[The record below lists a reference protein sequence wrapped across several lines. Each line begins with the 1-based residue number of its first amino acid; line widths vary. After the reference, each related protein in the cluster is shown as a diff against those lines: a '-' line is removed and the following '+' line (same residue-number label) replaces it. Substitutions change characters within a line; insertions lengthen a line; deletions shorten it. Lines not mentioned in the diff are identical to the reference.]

1 MLRNVT
7 NGSNV
12 FSEMKR
18 HFVKTGNSNDS
29 SSPNIVQIKFEEYS
43 NLTGKFP
50 FYLD

>member
-18 HFVKTGNSNDS
+18 HFVKTGNSSDS
-29 SSPNIVQIKFEEYS
+29 SSQNDFQINFEEFS
-43 NLTGKFP
+43 NLTGT
-50 FYLD
+50 LEV